1 MPQVDLRPLFDPP
14 RTGYA
19 RPEPFPDENPKE
31 LKPWRSTIPR
41 SRVRMTLAQLTNIG
55 FVLVA
60 CLGALISAAYLFK
73 GGELIQ
79 EVAAWP
85 RELFYGRPTPV
96 PKPSPPHDSKRSATF
111 STVRTVAVADESGDP
126 FSSARKLL
134 SLSPSPNSNL
144 SPNGRSSGTPFSTS
158 QLTLNSLNAPAPGG
172 DSLSRAL
179 TQAAP
184 SLAQPSSST
193 AKSAITTAQT
203 TGSKIEHRGSAGVK
217 NATAQVKTSAKDLT
231 AAKIQSP
238 SPKTGNGRATLE
250 SKAKIQPQI
259 SHGTGGLSKASAPS
273 AGAQSGGTLKS
284 IAPGDH
290 SFGGAG
296 GTGTEMTGAHSLGRM
311 GGR

>member
-19 RPEPFPDENPKE
+19 RPKPSPAENPKE
-31 LKPWRSTIPR
+31 LKSRDSTIPR

-96 PKPSPPHDSKRSATF
+96 PKPSPPHDSKRSAAF
-111 STVRTVAVADESGDP
+111 STIRTVAVADESGDP

-134 SLSPSPNSNL
+134 SLSPSPDSSL
-144 SPNGRSSGTPFSTS
+144 PPNGASSGAPFSTS
-158 QLTLNSLNAPAPGG
+158 QPTLNSLNTPVPGG

-184 SLAQPSSST
+184 SLAQPGSST
-193 AKSAITTAQT
+193 AKSAMATAQT
-203 TGSKIEHRGSAGVK
+203 TGSKIQHRGTAGVK
-217 NATAQVKTSAKDLT
+217 NATAQVKTVAENGT
-231 AAKIQSP
+231 APKIQQP
-238 SPKTGNGRATLE
+238 SQKTGTGRATLE
-250 SKAKIQPQI
+250 SKAKMQPQI

-273 AGAQSGGTLKS
+273 
-284 IAPGDH
+284 IAPADH

-296 GTGTEMTGAHSLGRM
+296 MEMTGAHSLGRM